1 MMAATC
7 FDILSKDIKGITPNE
22 VDDLLKELQ
31 ARQRKLVNEGVA
43 VDEANQ
49 RASKSVQDDLK
60 MAAAIERRS
69 AAINLRV
76 RLQQLDMIRTSFP
89 DDVVQGLE
97 AMMVGSKYSAENS
110 RYGVDQIQ
118 ESLKR
123 KYVGGLVGD
132 LQRAELLDVFASG
145 THDLDIARALR
156 DLDTKSITDKLP
168 REAVAMAVI
177 VRRWQEASRL
187 DANRAGAWVG
197 KLPDYI
203 LTQSH
208 DQDRILNAGFDK
220 WYRAIVPRLDIARM
234 FPGASGP
241 PDVRAFLRA
250 TYDGLVT
257 GIHENLGGAEKM
269 AGFKGPGNLAKKQ
282 SQERKLHFKSADDWF
297 EYNKDFGGGNLR
309 ESVVMGLSKLADA
322 TGLMRGL
329 GTNPE
334 ANLATIVDTLRQEMK
349 DAGRFDELKK
359 LDEWARGRGEGL
371 YSIIAGRH
379 RAAVNATG
387 ALVGTTVRG
396 MQNITALGGAV
407 LASISDPFVA
417 ANSATHEGRNL
428 LGAFANQIL
437 APVNAAMDKV
447 SGGQRA
453 AALRELNYFGD
464 GITGGIGARFSMTE
478 GVPGVMSK
486 LQRWAFGL
494 NLLRPWTDVGR
505 GAALLGTSGHLA
517 ELTKL
522 DFSNI
527 GDDATRMLA
536 RYGLTEKHWP
546 LLREAV
552 RDFDRY
558 TVMTPEALR
567 TMDVRKFADL
577 ASARVDDVKSGM
589 VGRIQKRMQQ
599 DARERDWVRIR
610 AEKLRDGI
618 QQATEKLAERIS
630 RAEGK
635 AADGLRAVNDRLAS
649 LYSDIETASEY
660 WDSAAAS
667 RRQALEGAYQSGK
680 TEAYARNR
688 RAELNRRYRKVV
700 STLEG
705 MKESLDKEFVSKW
718 LTKESNLMRDL
729 ESVEDGSGKFRM
741 QRFQDMFAEANAS
754 LTARVGRA
762 DDVADKRIAELL
774 SRLQNEQEELVRAD
788 SLWSEAVAR
797 QPKNG
802 DLRHVGVSEGKAR
815 ELGKSLRAEVRQ
827 ITRELDRLKKEFNE
841 DFVSRWQ
848 EKEGQFL
855 AFAEGVDERIKA
867 RAEKTEQELVDLD
880 PAIKRI
886 LEDQREDVATRL
898 ESLLYDR
905 MNYSVIS
912 PTARTEYLQT
922 AGGQQRG
929 TIPGELSRLV
939 MQFKSFPIAFW
950 QNAIQQEL
958 YGKGAK
964 SMKQV
969 GGMEIIGLARLMAMT
984 TVAGYLSMTAKD
996 WAKGKSARPTNS
1008 VHTWMAAAV
1017 QGGGMGI
1024 YGDFILGEANRFGQS
1039 AVETLA
1045 GPTLGDV
1052 ADVVELLQSAR
1063 DGDDPSAKAVR
1074 LLVNNTPFMNL
1085 FYVRMAMD
1093 HMFLYELQEQLNPGY
1108 LRRMEKRVERET
1120 GAKWMIRPSEA
1131 IQ

>member
-31 ARQRKLVNEGVA
+31 ARQRKLVNDGVA

-60 MAAAIERRS
+60 MAAAVERRS

-97 AMMVGSKYSAENS
+97 AMMVGSKYSAEGS
-110 RYGVDQIQ
+110 RYGADQIQ
-118 ESLKR
+118 EALKR

-156 DLDTKSITDKLP
+156 DLDTKSVTDKLP

-220 WYRAIVPRLDIARM
+220 WYRAIGPRLDIARM

-241 PDVRAFLRA
+241 PDVPGFLRA
-250 TYDGLVT
+250 AYEGLVT

-297 EYNKDFGGGNLR
+297 EYNKEFGGGNLR

-322 TGLMRGL
+322 TGLMRSL

-334 ANLATIVDTLRQEMK
+334 ANLATIVDTLRQELK

-371 YSIIAGRH
+371 YAIIAGRH

-522 DFSNI
+522 DFGKI
-527 GDDATRMLA
+527 GDDAQRMLA

-552 RDFDRY
+552 KESDRY

-567 TMDVRKFADL
+567 AMDVRKFADL

-599 DARERDWVRIR
+599 DRREYDWVRSR
-610 AEKLRDGI
+610 SEKLRDGI
-618 QQATEKLAERIS
+618 ANALEKLRERLQKSDDKNKGVIEKLRRKLS
-630 RAEGK
+630 DLDEQVEFAAGWWQERVDPSERVRFLGKKRLRTEGVTEGK
-635 AADGLRAVNDRLAS
+635 ALEAQKELRS
-649 LYSDIETASEY
+649 
-660 WDSAAAS
+660 
-667 RRQALEGAYQSGK
+667 Q
-680 TEAYARNR
+680 
-688 RAELNRRYRKVV
+688 
-700 STLEG
+700 
-705 MKESLDKEFVSKW
+705 
-718 LTKESNLMRDL
+718 
-729 ESVEDGSGKFRM
+729 
-741 QRFQDMFAEANAS
+741 
-754 LTARVGRA
+754 
-762 DDVADKRIAELL
+762 
-774 SRLQNEQEELVRAD
+774 VR
-788 SLWSEAVAR
+788 E
-797 QPKNG
+797 
-802 DLRHVGVSEGKAR
+802 
-815 ELGKSLRAEVRQ
+815 
-827 ITRELDRLKKEFNE
+827 ITRELSRLKKELNE

-905 MNYSVIS
+905 MNYAVIS

-929 TIPGELSRLV
+929 TIPGELARLV

-969 GGMEIIGLARLMAMT
+969 GGREMLGIIRLMAMT

-996 WAKGKSARPTNS
+996 WAKGKTARPTNS

-1017 QGGGMGI
+1017 QGGGLGI

-1131 IQ
+1131 LQ